1 LERVNLA
8 VIGAG
13 FWGKNHVRVFS
24 ELDGCE
30 VVAVC
35 DVDLERAK
43 SVATAFR
50 VPRYTSDYRE
60 LCDDE
65 SIDAVTVC
73 TPSTTHARIT
83 VDFVAAGKDV
93 LVEKPMASNLEE
105 ALRMVDEIRSSG
117 RKVMVGFIERFNP
130 ALVRAVQL
138 LREGRIGD
146 PILIYGRRIGPW
158 PERIGD
164 VGVVHDTAIHDI
176 DLSCHIFGALPRS
189 VFAVGGSVI
198 HTKEDH
204 VQSTLDFGG
213 GRSAM
218 IEANWLTPR
227 KKREMFVTGTE
238 GVLSIE
244 FLKKEVT
251 LEKADGIYSPT
262 VEQREPLRAELEHF
276 VGAVSK
282 GDAPSPDHLDGLVSI
297 AIAEAI
303 VQSIRRGR
311 TVFLEELVDLREL
324 GIRTLG

>member
-1 LERVNLA
+1 LEKVNLA

-13 FWGKNHVRVFS
+13 FWGKNHVRVLS
-24 ELDGCE
+24 ELEGCE

-43 SVATAFR
+43 RVATAFR
-50 VPRYTSDYRE
+50 VPRYTDDYRE
-60 LCDDE
+60 LCGDE

-105 ALRMVDEIRSSG
+105 ALWMVDEVRSSG

-130 ALVRAVQL
+130 ALVKAVEM
-138 LREGRIGD
+138 LREGKIGD

-176 DLSCHIFGALPRS
+176 DLSVHVFGTVPRS
-189 VFAVGGSVI
+189 VFAVGGSVV

-238 GVLSIE
+238 GVLSVE
-244 FLKKEVT
+244 FLRKEVV
-251 LEKADGIYSPT
+251 LEKADGTYSPT

-276 VGAVSK
+276 VGAVSR
-282 GDAPSPDHLDGLVSI
+282 GDPPSPDHLDGLVSI
-297 AIAEAI
+297 TIAEA
-303 VQSIRRGR
+303 VLQSIRKGR
-311 TVFLEELVDLREL
+311 TVFIEELVDLKGL
-324 GIRTLG
+324 GIGTRG

>member
-1 LERVNLA
+1 
-8 VIGAG
+8 
-13 FWGKNHVRVFS
+13 
-24 ELDGCE
+24 
-30 VVAVC
+30 
-35 DVDLERAK
+35 
-43 SVATAFR
+43 
-50 VPRYTSDYRE
+50 
-60 LCDDE
+60 
-65 SIDAVTVC
+65 
-73 TPSTTHARIT
+73 
-83 VDFVAAGKDV
+83 
-93 LVEKPMASNLEE
+93 
-105 ALRMVDEIRSSG
+105 
-117 RKVMVGFIERFNP
+117 MVGFIERFNP

-176 DLSCHIFGALPRS
+176 DFSCHIFGALPRS

-276 VGAVSK
+276 VDAVSK

-303 VQSIRRGR
+303 IQSIRRGR
-311 TVFLEELVDLREL
+311 TVFLEELVDLKEL
-324 GIRTLG
+324 GIRTVG

>member
-1 LERVNLA
+1 LERVRVA

-13 FWGKNHVRVFS
+13 FWGRNHVRVLT

-35 DVDLERAK
+35 DIDLDRAK
-43 SVATAFR
+43 RVAQAFG
-50 VPRYTSDYRE
+50 VPRYTADYRE
-60 LCDDE
+60 LCEDD
-65 SIDAVTVC
+65 SVDAVTVC
-73 TPSTTHARIT
+73 TPSTTHARMA
-83 VDFVAAGKDV
+83 VDFVSSGKDV

-105 ALRMVDEIRSSG
+105 ALWMADEIRSSG
-117 RKVMVGFIERFNP
+117 RSVMVGFIERFNP
-130 ALVRAVQL
+130 AVQKAVEM
-138 LREGRIGD
+138 LRQRRIGD

-164 VGVVHDTAIHDI
+164 VGVIHDTAIHDI
-176 DLSCHIFGALPRS
+176 DLSVHLFGGLPRS

-244 FLKKEVT
+244 FLRREVV
-251 LEKADGIYSPT
+251 LEKADGSYSPV
-262 VEQREPLRAELEHF
+262 VEQREPLKVELENF
-276 VGAVSK
+276 VRSIATGSP
-282 GDAPSPDHLDGLVSI
+282 PSPDYRDGLIST

-303 VQSIRRGR
+303 LLSIRRGR
-311 TVFLEELVDLREL
+311 TVHLDELVSLREL
-324 GIRTLG
+324 GVDVRD

>member
-1 LERVNLA
+1 MDRVKIA

-13 FWGKNHVRVFS
+13 FWGKNHVRVLS
-24 ELDGCE
+24 ELEGCE

-35 DVDLERAK
+35 DIDLERAK
-43 SVATAFR
+43 RVAAAFG
-50 VPRYTSDYRE
+50 VPRFTADYRE
-60 LCDDE
+60 LCDDD

-73 TPSTTHARIT
+73 TPSTTHAKIT
-83 VDFVAAGKDV
+83 VDFVSAGKDV
-93 LVEKPMASNLEE
+93 LVEKPMASSLEE
-105 ALRMVDEIRSSG
+105 ALWMVDEIRSSG
-117 RKVMVGFIERFNP
+117 RRVMVGFIERFNP
-130 ALVRAVQL
+130 ALVKAVEM
-138 LREGRIGD
+138 LREGRIGH

-176 DLSCHIFGALPRS
+176 DLSVHIFGALPRT

-204 VQSTLDFGG
+204 VQSTLDFGR

-244 FLKKEVT
+244 FLRKEVV
-251 LEKADGIYSPT
+251 LEKADGTYSPT
-262 VEQREPLRAELEHF
+262 VDQKEPLRAELEHF
-276 VGAVSK
+276 VRAVSR
-282 GDAPSPDHLDGLVSI
+282 GDAPSPNHMDGLVSVV
-297 AIAEAI
+297 IAETI
-303 VQSIRRGR
+303 LQSIRRGR
-311 TVFLEELVDLREL
+311 TVHLEELVDLKGL
-324 GIRTLG
+324 GIAARG